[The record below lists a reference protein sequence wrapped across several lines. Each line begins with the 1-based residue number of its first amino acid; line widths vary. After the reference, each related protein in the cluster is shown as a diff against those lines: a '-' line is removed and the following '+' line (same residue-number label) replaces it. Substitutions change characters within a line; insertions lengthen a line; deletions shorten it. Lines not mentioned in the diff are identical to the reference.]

1 MTPSSASSHQDS
13 QSWGTGKTDTTGT
26 ANARPSP
33 SVFIID
39 DDAAVR
45 RALSRLIKSAGYRLN
60 SFGSAR
66 EFLAS
71 DCWSQ
76 SPACLVLDVRL
87 PDLSGL
93 DLQNELHKVNA
104 NLPVIFITGHGNIPM
119 SVKAMKSGAVD
130 FLPKPVQAA
139 DLLRAI
145 EQALARAVDD
155 GAERQERES
164 IQSRADTLTPRER
177 EVMAWVV
184 EGLLNK
190 QIAFEL
196 GTVEKTIKVHRA
208 RVMEKMDAD
217 SLAELV
223 RLAERVG
230 IGRAS
235 NRAAFHF
242 NPRTTAIGLR
252 SNIHSSPAPVR

>member
-1 MTPSSASSHQDS
+1 MTLLSASSCQHP
-13 QSWGTGKTDTTGT
+13 QSWRNGETEKT

-33 SVFIID
+33 SVFIVD

-71 DCWSQ
+71 ECRRQ

-87 PDLSGL
+87 PDLGGL
-93 DLQNELHKVNA
+93 DLQSELRKANA
-104 NLPVIFITGHGNIPM
+104 NLPIVFITGHGSIPM

-130 FLPKPVQAA
+130 FLPKPVHEI

-145 EQALARAVDD
+145 EQGLARAADED
-155 GAERQERES
+155 QQREEIDS
-164 IQSRADTLTPRER
+164 IQSRIDTLTPREK
-177 EVMAWVV
+177 EVMRLVV
-184 EGLLNK
+184 KGWLNK

-196 GTVEKTIKVHRA
+196 GTAEKTIKVHRA
-208 RVMEKMDAD
+208 RVMDKMDVD

-223 RLAERVG
+223 RLAARVG
-230 IGRAS
+230 IGQ
-235 NRAAFHF
+235 N
-242 NPRTTAIGLR
+242 
-252 SNIHSSPAPVR
+252 